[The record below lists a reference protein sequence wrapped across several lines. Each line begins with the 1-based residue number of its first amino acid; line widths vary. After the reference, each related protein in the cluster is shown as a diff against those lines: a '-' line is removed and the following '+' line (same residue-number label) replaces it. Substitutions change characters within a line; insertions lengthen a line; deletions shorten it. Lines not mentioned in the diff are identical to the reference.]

1 MTVEQ
6 GFGML
11 ALGLAAIAIGATIIF
26 FVINKMEKE
35 DKEAKE
41 NEKVKKIYDFT
52 K

>member
-26 FVINKMEKE
+26 FVINKLEQNKKEALEREKSMEK
-35 DKEAKE
+35 
-41 NEKVKKIYDFT
+41 FR
-52 K
+52 